1 VEDLGDPDWDRVT
14 VTVPEACPGV
24 REFWSRLGF
33 QVVEQTQDQDKRA
46 VWVMEV
52 PLV

>member
-1 VEDLGDPDWDRVT
+1 